1 MPSDETVLDS
11 LQGLPQPRG
20 QHYHFAHVALA
31 DAVRSDPEGI
41 LAALAGG
48 GGADFLDE
56 VWRGVKAKFPSSEDR
71 VDERGLAGSV
81 ENLPCGKSC
90 AVVIMPRAERLGEAH
105 MIAAVVVPGERR
117 FGLFKKPATLRYFT
131 LEVSFGKDQVDSPAL
146 CEWKFAKG
154 GGKSHVKC
162 GADLKVDR
170 AGFLAAVDEQ
180 VSDQVSIGPDGE

>member
-31 DAVRSDPEGI
+31 NAVRSDPEGI
-41 LAALAGG
+41 LVALAGDQA
-48 GGADFLDE
+48 ADFLDE
-56 VWRGVKAKFPSSEDR
+56 IWRGVKAKFPSAEDR
-71 VDERGLAGSV
+71 ADERGLAGAV
-81 ENLPCGKSC
+81 EDLPCGKRC
-90 AVVIMPRAERLGEAH
+90 AVVVMPPAERIGEAH

-131 LEVSFGKDQVDSPAL
+131 LEVGFSKGEAENTAL

-162 GADLKVDR
+162 GTDLEVDR
-170 AGFLAAVDEQ
+170 AKFLAAVDEQ
-180 VSDQVSIGPDGE
+180 VSG